1 MLGILVAVGMVTVW
15 MKTPYILWVIINWA
29 GVAVHASLT
38 LGIVYLNWKLL
49 PGPIKPAR
57 WIIVANMVW
66 AIILFAYFIVWTI
79 YDNPLGLKL

>member
-1 MLGILVAVGMVTVW
+1 MR
-15 MKTPYILWVIINWA
+15 TPYILWVIINWA

-49 PGPIKPAR
+49 PAPIKPKA
-57 WIIVANMVW
+57 WIIVLNVVW
-66 AIILFAYFIVWTI
+66 AAILFVYFIAWTI